1 MRFVRRSGFF
11 LALIFFLSHGW
22 AQTAA
27 QIAAIRAALSAK
39 EFSQALELVRPV
51 LQEFPGNPELWAMQA
66 TAYAGNNDT
75 KNGLAS
81 FQTALQLAPDYV
93 PALRGAVQIE
103 FDAAD
108 PAAIPLLRRLLRLSP
123 EDPIAH
129 GMLAILEYQQ
139 GNCAAA
145 AGHFAKSE
153 AVFDTKLQALHAY
166 ATCLVRLKQS
176 EKAIGILRRA
186 VALDSSDPR
195 ERQLLAS
202 VQLMAH
208 HPSEAL
214 VSLNPLL
221 QDRVPDAQTLELA
234 SAAYEDARQSDSAV
248 DALRQGI
255 VAHPEDVQLYVDF
268 AALASA
274 HHAFEI
280 GISVVNDGIKL
291 QPKAAP
297 LYFARGVLYVE
308 LDQYE
313 KAQADFE
320 SAYSLDPTQSLST
333 AAQALAAIQQNDLD
347 HALASVQQKLA
358 QRPNDPILLYVQAD
372 LLIEKGADQGSIEFQ
387 TAMRSAK
394 RAVALNPNLAP
405 ARAVLGKLYLQ
416 SGKYQEATEQCR
428 RALEID
434 PTDQASLYHLIQ
446 ALRKTEQKKE
456 IPQLLQRFASLRQQ
470 ATQHAREQLPAQL
483 VEGETQS
490 R

>member
-1 MRFVRRSGFF
+1 MSFARRSGFF
-11 LALIFFLSHGW
+11 LALIFFASLGW
-22 AQTAA
+22 AQTTA
-27 QIAAIRAALSAK
+27 QIDAIRAALGAK

-75 KNGLAS
+75 KNALAS
-81 FQTALQLAPDYV
+81 FQTALKIAPEYV

-103 FDAAD
+103 FDGAD
-108 PAAIPLLRRLLRLSP
+108 PAAIPLLRRLLRLNP

-145 AGHFAKSE
+145 VDHFAKSE
-153 AVFDTKLQALHAY
+153 AIFDTKVQALHAY

-176 EKAIGILRRA
+176 EKAIGILQRA

-195 ERQLLAS
+195 ERRLLAS

-214 VSLNPLL
+214 ESLSPSLHESA
-221 QDRVPDAQTLELA
+221 PDAQTLELA
-234 SAAYEDARQSDSAV
+234 SAAYEEAHQSDAAV

-255 VAHPEDVQLYVDF
+255 VAHPEGVQLYVDF

-274 HHAFEI
+274 HHSFEV
-280 GISVVNDGIKL
+280 GISVVNEGINL
-291 QPKAAP
+291 QPKAAA
-297 LYFARGVLYVE
+297 LYFARGVLYVQLNE
-308 LDQYE
+308 YE

-320 SAYSLDPTQSLST
+320 TAYNLDPMQSLST

-347 HALASVQQKLA
+347 HALASVQQKLLR
-358 QRPNDPILLYVQAD
+358 RPDDPILLYVQAD
-372 LLIEKGADQGSIEFQ
+372 LLIEKGADEGSTEFQ

-394 RAVALNPNLAP
+394 KAVSLNPSLAP
-405 ARAVLGKLYLQ
+405 ARAVLAKLYLRT
-416 SGKYQEATEQCR
+416 GDYPEAAEQCR

-446 ALRKTEQKKE
+446 ALRKTDKKQE
-456 IPQLLQRFASLRQQ
+456 IPQLLQRLALLRQQ